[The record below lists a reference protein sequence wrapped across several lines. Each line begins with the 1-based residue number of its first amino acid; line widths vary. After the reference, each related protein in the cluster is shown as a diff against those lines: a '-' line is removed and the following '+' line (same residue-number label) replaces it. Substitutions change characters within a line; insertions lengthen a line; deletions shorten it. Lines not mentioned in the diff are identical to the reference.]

1 MPQSECDDEILPLIH
16 GVTTRR
22 DGDMKSA
29 EAHRAACGARVHL
42 LDQVH
47 GTDIVVLREG
57 DAPPPP
63 TTRADGWVTDA
74 RGATLGV
81 YTADCMPL
89 FLCDRS
95 GRAAGVFHAGWRGL
109 ADGMPRRAVE
119 SFAAFGVEPS
129 DLRAWCGA
137 HIGPCCFRVGPEVA
151 ARFRRPLDRDGGLYV
166 DLAAEA
172 RLQLADAG
180 VRDIDLA
187 APCTCCRP
195 EEYFS
200 FRREKG
206 CGGRLLA
213 FIRLEDR

>member
-1 MPQSECDDEILPLIH
+1 MPQSECDDKVLPLTH

-29 EAHRAACGARVHL
+29 AARRAAAGADVRL

-47 GTDIVVLREG
+47 GTDVVVVRPG
-57 DAPPPP
+57 SPVPPE
-63 TTRADGWVTDA
+63 TTKADGWVTDA
-74 RGATLGV
+74 RGITFGV

-89 FLCDRS
+89 FLADRR

-109 ADGMPRRAVE
+109 AAGMPRRAVE
-119 SFAAFGVEPS
+119 SFSALGVAASE
-129 DLRAWCGA
+129 LRAWSGA

-151 ARFRRPLDRDGGLYV
+151 SRFQRPLKRDDGFFV

-172 RLQLADAG
+172 RLQLEAAG
-180 VRDIDLA
+180 VVDMDLT

-195 EEYFS
+195 EAYHS
-200 FRREKG
+200 YRREKG
-206 CGGRLLA
+206 CGGRMLA